1 MEDVQTGPGSDQVLK
16 TGYDHILKA
25 GSGSD
30 QKPRIRIQS
39 PDFRQW
45 SEYRSVGT
53 RGGEGRGVTDAQ
65 REAPA

>member
-1 MEDVQTGPGSDQVLK
+1 MFRPDPDQVLK

-30 QKPRIRIQS
+30 QKPCIRIRI

-45 SEYRSVGT
+45 SEHRSVGT
-53 RGGEGRGVTDAQ
+53 RGGEGGGVADAQ
-65 REAPA
+65 REA